1 MTGMC
6 RRQEIMSVCFD
17 SPQLKTTF
25 STDSRVQNMF
35 EILLDDEMEK
45 DKREKVSILSLLAV
59 FFFFLLFVGMW
70 LNVCGFTSANVY
82 VLLCLGCQ

>member
-45 DKREKVSILSLLAV
+45 DKREKVSILSPCC
-59 FFFFLLFVGMW
+59 FFFFFIVCWDVAKCMW
-70 LNVCGFTSANVY
+70 FHFC
-82 VLLCLGCQ
+82 

>member
-1 MTGMC
+1 
-6 RRQEIMSVCFD
+6 
-17 SPQLKTTF
+17 
-25 STDSRVQNMF
+25 MF